1 MGRKANRV
9 FVGGLDLL
17 DGGRGFSCMDLCLTV
32 CVKIFVMDSSKRIFS
47 IDS

>member
-1 MGRKANRV
+1 MERKANRV
-9 FVGGLDLL
+9 FVDRLDLL

-32 CVKIFVMDSSKRIFS
+32 CVNIFLMDSNKRIFS

>member
-17 DGGRGFSCMDLCLTV
+17 DGGRGFSCMDLCLNV
-32 CVKIFVMDSSKRIFS
+32 CVNFFLMDSSKWIFS